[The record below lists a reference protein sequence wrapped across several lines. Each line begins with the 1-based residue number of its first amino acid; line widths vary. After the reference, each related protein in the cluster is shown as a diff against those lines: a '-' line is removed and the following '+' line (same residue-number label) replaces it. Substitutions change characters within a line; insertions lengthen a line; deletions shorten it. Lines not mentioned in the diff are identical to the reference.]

1 MELNKIER
9 LVEKYFDGETSVE
22 EEKELRKYFASTD
35 VASHLMQ
42 YKSILSIYLMRLQ
55 EYQQELAALPKLQYK
70 NVLLWLSIAASV
82 FCALERWDVCVC

>member
-22 EEKELRKYFASTD
+22 EEELRKYFASTD

-42 YKSILSIYLMRLQ
+42 YKSILSIYLMRLRR
-55 EYQQELAALPKLQYK
+55 YQQELAALQSC
-70 NVLLWLSIAASV
+70 SIKTY
-82 FCALERWDVCVC
+82 

>member
-22 EEKELRKYFASTD
+22 EETYFASTD

-42 YKSILSIYLMRLQ
+42 YKSILSIYLMRLRRSTNKNLQ
-55 EYQQELAALPKLQYK
+55 RYKAAVK
-70 NVLLWLSIAASV
+70 NVLSYGYQLLLQ
-82 FCALERWDVCVC
+82 FCALDRWDVCVC